1 MGMNF
6 EIWPILKICHTFEIL
21 IMANFEIFSVF
32 AAFRI
37 LILAFLETAFE
48 LVLNFKYLCCF

>member
-48 LVLNFKYLCCF
+48 LVLNL